1 MSTDHRLIYSEAF
14 VDQDEPVASI
24 SEFAPD
30 KPDLTPEQD
39 LRAAV
44 ADMLANAI
52 HFGDCKAN
60 ADCDCGYCRCTCLLG
75 RLNWAINADTTTT
88 EGQATS

>member
-14 VDQDEPVASI
+14 VDQDEPVAST

-44 ADMLANAI
+44 TERLTDAI
-52 HFGDCKAN
+52 HFGGCTDN
-60 ADCDCGYCRCTCLLG
+60 PCTCLIG